1 MGHGFR
7 LVCRHCSLELSLT
20 IPTVDL
26 VPRRDLV
33 LSLLMGQEKLTAALS
48 PVLVQELSAMNQFV
62 PKNEF
67 ISVGLR
73 RLVEA
78 LRRLDKLRVP
88 DGFQM
93 KGNTDIPQS
102 LDMAMPFTKER
113 AKKEACTVSEM
124 NAYKYGSYGTR
135 AASEWLESH

>member
-73 RLVEA
+73 RLVEGLRRLVEA

-93 KGNTDIPQS
+93 KGNTDIP
-102 LDMAMPFTKER
+102 
-113 AKKEACTVSEM
+113 
-124 NAYKYGSYGTR
+124 
-135 AASEWLESH
+135 